1 MGVWG
6 TSGCHLGSKFRGL
19 GLAFWFQVEGLG
31 TIWEPFCLQVGSPDL
46 QLGGQVAQRLDLL
59 SLMLVLITFGS
70 TDVHDEGQLASEQKQ
85 DNVDDDDEDDDGG
98 NVDDDGSNP
107 DPQPVA
113 HELARR
119 NARSD

>member
-1 MGVWG
+1 MLAPSSGVWG
-6 TSGCHLGSKFRGL
+6 
-19 GLAFWFQVEGLG
+19 AFWLQVEGLG
-31 TIWEPFCLQVGSPDL
+31 TIWEPFCLQVGSPNL
-46 QLGGQVAQRLDLL
+46 QLGPQVAQRLDLL

-70 TDVHDEGQLASEQKQ
+70 TDVHDEGHVASEQKQ
-85 DNVDDDDEDDDGG
+85 DKVDDDDEDDDGG
-98 NVDDDGSNP
+98 NDDDGGSNP